1 MAMHIEILQYV
12 QKSHF
17 YIESSFIL
25 EWHLVGKISSSIYS
39 ESLLRVFYSSKLHQT
54 FNAGG

>member
-17 YIESSFIL
+17 YIESSVIV
-25 EWHLVGKISSSIYS
+25 EGHLVDKISASIYS
-39 ESLLRVFYSSKLHQT
+39 ESLVRVFCSSKL
-54 FNAGG
+54 N